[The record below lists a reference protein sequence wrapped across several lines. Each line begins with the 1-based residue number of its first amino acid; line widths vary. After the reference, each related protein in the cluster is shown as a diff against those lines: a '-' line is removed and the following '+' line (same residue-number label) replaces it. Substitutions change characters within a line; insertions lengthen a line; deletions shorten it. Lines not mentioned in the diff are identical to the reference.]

1 MSILWFNACAVYN
14 QDTAVGSI
22 PRDAVTLATALT
34 IRRQL
39 PQEPSRQRRK
49 ERVARQGAA
58 SRIEYR
64 FQPPFLFL
72 DYALG
77 PDQLRAGRFYSR
89 GSLRPAPTGQHIAL
103 RFVPVRT
110 LPGETVWRFFSWPFL
125 VRYVLTIIVARFL
138 YYRSSIRLRC
148 PEYRDWLFR
157 YMISASIHA
166 HFRPILHESASHSR
180 SYEHPPSIV
189 GKQERV
195 R

>member
-138 YYRSSIRLRC
+138 Y
-148 PEYRDWLFR
+148 
-157 YMISASIHA
+157 
-166 HFRPILHESASHSR
+166 
-180 SYEHPPSIV
+180 
-189 GKQERV
+189 
-195 R
+195 